1 MQLEDLDKS
10 ELIKI
15 IKMYAKNWLAHDGC
29 WFLAAE
35 KRHGLEEA
43 IQIDKEGWKRFTVV
57 EASRI
62 MKEFQIAKNSGLEG
76 LEKAL
81 QLRLYAS
88 INVQEIQRLS
98 LNKLTLKM
106 KTCRVQSARER
117 KNLPLFPCKEVGIE
131 EYSGFAE
138 TIDPRI
144 KTKVIACPPDSMER
158 DFHCG
163 WEFTIQD
170 ISNGN

>member
-1 MQLEDLDKS
+1 MIIEKLDREDLLK
-10 ELIKI
+10 LA
-15 IKMYAKNWLAHDGC
+15 KMYAKNWLAHDGC

-43 IQIDKEGWKRFTVV
+43 IQIDKEGWIRFTVI
-57 EASRI
+57 EAKRI
-62 MKEFQIAKNSGLEG
+62 MKEFDISENSGLDG

-88 INVQEIQRLS
+88 INIQEINRKSKTALIM
-98 LNKLTLKM
+98 KM
-106 KTCRVQSARER
+106 KTCRVQEARER
-117 KNLPLFPCKEVGIE
+117 KKLPLFPCKEVGIE
-131 EYSGFAE
+131 EYSRFAS

-144 KTKVIACPPDSMER
+144 ETRVIACPPDEVNR

-163 WEFTIQD
+163 WEFTLIE
-170 ISNGN
+170 

>member
-1 MQLEDLDKS
+1 MIIEKLDREDLLK
-10 ELIKI
+10 LA
-15 IKMYAKNWLAHDGC
+15 KMYAKNWLAHDGC

-43 IQIDKEGWKRFTVV
+43 IQIDKEGWIRFTVI
-57 EASRI
+57 EAKRI
-62 MKEFQIAKNSGLEG
+62 MKEFDISENSGLDG

-88 INVQEIQRLS
+88 INIQEINRKSKTALIM
-98 LNKLTLKM
+98 KM
-106 KTCRVQSARER
+106 KTCRVQEARER
-117 KNLPLFPCKEVGIE
+117 KKLPLFPCKEVGIE
-131 EYSGFAE
+131 EYSRFAS

-144 KTKVIACPPDSMER
+144 ETRVIACPPDELNR

-163 WEFTIQD
+163 WKFTLME
-170 ISNGN
+170 

>member
-1 MQLEDLDKS
+1 MFIEKLDRENLLK
-10 ELIKI
+10 LA
-15 IKMYAKNWLAHDGC
+15 KMYAKNWLAHDGC

-43 IQIDKEGWKRFTVV
+43 IQIDKEGWIRFTVI
-57 EASRI
+57 EAKRI
-62 MKEFQIAKNSGLEG
+62 MKEFDISENSGLDG

-88 INVQEIQRLS
+88 INIQEIKRTSKTALIM
-98 LNKLTLKM
+98 KM
-106 KTCRVQSARER
+106 KTCRVQEARER
-117 KNLPLFPCKEVGIE
+117 KKLPLFPCKEVGIE
-131 EYSGFAE
+131 EYSRFAS

-144 KTKVIACPPDSMER
+144 ETRVIACPPDEVNR

-163 WEFTIQD
+163 WEFTLME
-170 ISNGN
+170 

>member
-1 MQLEDLDKS
+1 MIIEKLDREDLLK
-10 ELIKI
+10 LA
-15 IKMYAKNWLAHDGC
+15 KMYAKNWLAHDGC

-43 IQIDKEGWKRFTVV
+43 IQIDKEGWIRFTVI
-57 EASRI
+57 EAKRI
-62 MKEFQIAKNSGLEG
+62 MKEFDISENSGLDG

-88 INVQEIQRLS
+88 INIQEINRKSKTALIM
-98 LNKLTLKM
+98 KM
-106 KTCRVQSARER
+106 NTCRVQEARER
-117 KNLPLFPCKEVGIE
+117 KKLPLFPCKEVGIE
-131 EYSGFAE
+131 EYSRFAS

-144 KTKVIACPPDSMER
+144 ETRVIACPPDEVNR

-163 WEFTIQD
+163 WEFILME
-170 ISNGN
+170 

>member
-1 MQLEDLDKS
+1 MIIEKLDREDLLK
-10 ELIKI
+10 LA
-15 IKMYAKNWLAHDGC
+15 KMYAKNWLAHDGC

-43 IQIDKEGWKRFTVV
+43 IQIDKEGWIRFTVI
-57 EASRI
+57 EAKRI
-62 MKEFQIAKNSGLEG
+62 MKEFDISENSGLDG

-88 INVQEIQRLS
+88 INIQEINRKSKTALIM
-98 LNKLTLKM
+98 KM
-106 KTCRVQSARER
+106 KTCRVQEARER
-117 KNLPLFPCKEVGIE
+117 KKLPLFPCKEVGIE
-131 EYSGFAE
+131 EYSRFAS

-144 KTKVIACPPDSMER
+144 ETRVIACPPDEVNR

-163 WEFTIQD
+163 WEFILME
-170 ISNGN
+170 

>member
-1 MQLEDLDKS
+1 MIEKLDKEDLLK
-10 ELIKI
+10 LA
-15 IKMYAKNWLAHDGC
+15 KMYAKNWLAHDGC

-43 IQIDKEGWKRFTVV
+43 IQIDKEGWIRFTVI
-57 EASRI
+57 EAKRI
-62 MKEFQIAKNSGLEG
+62 MKEFDISENSGLDG

-88 INVQEIQRLS
+88 INVQKINRKSKTVLIM
-98 LNKLTLKM
+98 KM
-106 KTCRVQSARER
+106 KTCRVQEARER
-117 KNLPLFPCKEVGIE
+117 KKLPLFPCKEVGIE
-131 EYSGFAE
+131 EYSRFAY

-144 KTKVIACPPDSMER
+144 ETQVIACPPDEVNR

-163 WEFTIQD
+163 WEFTLME
-170 ISNGN
+170 

>member
-1 MQLEDLDKS
+1 MIIEKLDREDLLK
-10 ELIKI
+10 LA
-15 IKMYAKNWLAHDGC
+15 KMYAKNWLAHDGC

-43 IQIDKEGWKRFTVV
+43 IQIDKEGWIRFTVI
-57 EASRI
+57 EAKRI
-62 MKEFQIAKNSGLEG
+62 MKDFDISENSGLDG

-88 INVQEIQRLS
+88 INIQEINRKSKTALIM
-98 LNKLTLKM
+98 KM
-106 KTCRVQSARER
+106 KTCRVQEARER
-117 KNLPLFPCKEVGIE
+117 KKLPLFPCKEVGIE
-131 EYSGFAE
+131 EYSRFAS

-144 KTKVIACPPDSMER
+144 ETRVIACPPDEVNR

-163 WEFTIQD
+163 WEFILME
-170 ISNGN
+170 

>member
-1 MQLEDLDKS
+1 MIIEKLDREDLLK
-10 ELIKI
+10 LA
-15 IKMYAKNWLAHDGC
+15 KMYAKNWLAHDGC

-43 IQIDKEGWKRFTVV
+43 IQIDKEGWIRFTVI
-57 EASRI
+57 EAKRI
-62 MKEFQIAKNSGLEG
+62 MKEFDISENSGLDG

-88 INVQEIQRLS
+88 INIQEINRKSKTALIM
-98 LNKLTLKM
+98 KM
-106 KTCRVQSARER
+106 KTCRVQEARER
-117 KNLPLFPCKEVGIE
+117 KKLPLFPCKEVGIE
-131 EYSGFAE
+131 EYSRFAS

-144 KTKVIACPPDSMER
+144 ETRVIACPPDEVNR

-163 WEFTIQD
+163 WKFTLME
-170 ISNGN
+170 